1 MKPSCTCYLQIAMN
15 ILMIASS
22 PLKTNNIMMKNKSKF
37 LVVICLLMF
46 FGCSK
51 KYEAEP
57 LGLINDDIIFDPAD
71 KNADYTKQFLY
82 GTYNQLPDWYNRVD
96 GGFLDAGTDDALPS
110 RFGTQPDFYRM
121 GRISSVTLPDNAW
134 SRNYMGIRRVN
145 LFLSKIAV
153 VPTTATL
160 KTQWKAEA
168 RFLRAYFYFE
178 LIKRWGGVPIVGD
191 KVYNLSDDLNISR
204 STFDECVNYIV
215 SELDAIKGE
224 LLPATVPDADW
235 GRANIGANLALKSR
249 VLLYAAS
256 PLNNPTNDQSKWTA
270 AANAAQEVKA
280 LGIYTLT
287 SNWVANFYATKN
299 TEFIF
304 IKESATNAN
313 IEINNGPIGYQQ
325 GAGTTSPSQN
335 LVDAFL
341 MANGKMIS
349 DPSSG
354 YDLNNPYANRDPR
367 LTGTV
372 MHNGKQWL
380 GRPVETFEGG
390 QDKPGGNR
398 TQTRTGYYLRKFM
411 GAFEGSTAY
420 SNQPHHAILFRYA
433 EVLLNHA
440 EAVNE
445 SNGPISDV
453 LADLV
458 LIRKR
463 AGIAAGADN
472 LHGLSNSLTRADL
485 RDIIRNERR
494 IELAFEEHRTWDLRR
509 WKLAEVVLN
518 QPVRGVKIER
528 NGAALTYTYFD
539 AAKSVFDASK
549 MYLYPIPQTE
559 ILSNTKMVQN
569 SGWSN

>member
-1 MKPSCTCYLQIAMN
+1 M
-15 ILMIASS
+15 
-22 PLKTNNIMMKNKSKF
+22 
-37 LVVICLLMF
+37 CLLVF

-57 LGLINDDIIFDPAD
+57 LELINDDTIFDPAD
-71 KNADYTKQFLY
+71 RNADYAKQFLY
-82 GTYNQLPDWYNRVD
+82 GTYGQLPDWYNRVD
-96 GGFLDAGTDDALPS
+96 EGFLDSGTDDALPS
-110 RFGTQPDFYRM
+110 RLGTQPDFYRT
-121 GRISSVTLPDNAW
+121 GRISSVSLPDNTW
-134 SRNYMGIRRVN
+134 SRNYTGIRRAN
-145 LFLSKIAV
+145 LFLSKIDI
-153 VPTTATL
+153 VPTTPTQKA
-160 KTQWKAEA
+160 QWKAEA

-178 LIKRWGGVPIVGD
+178 LIKRWGGVPLVGD
-191 KVYNLSDDLNISR
+191 KVYQSSDNLNIAR
-204 STFDECVNYIV
+204 NTFDECVNYIV
-215 SELDAIKGE
+215 SELDAIKGD

-235 GRANIGANLALKSR
+235 GRANIGADLALKSR

-256 PLNNPTNDQSKWTA
+256 PLNNPSNDLAKWTA
-270 AANAAQEVKA
+270 AANAAQAVKA
-280 LGIYTLT
+280 LGVYTLT
-287 SNWVANFYATKN
+287 SNWSANLYATKN

-313 IEINNGPIGYQQ
+313 VEINNGPIGYQQ
-325 GAGTTSPSQN
+325 GLGATSPSQN

-349 DPSSG
+349 DPASG
-354 YDLNNPYANRDPR
+354 YNPNNPYVNRDPR

-380 GRPVETFEGG
+380 GRAVETFEGG
-390 QDKPGGNR
+390 RDKPGGNR

-411 GAFEGSTAY
+411 GAFETSTAY
-420 SNQPHHAILFRYA
+420 SNQPHHALLFRYA
-433 EVLLNHA
+433 EILLNHA

-445 SNGPISDV
+445 SNGPIADV

-463 AGIAAGADN
+463 AGIAAGTDN
-472 LHGLSNSLTRADL
+472 LYGLSNTLTKDQL

-509 WKLAEVVLN
+509 WKIAEVVLN
-518 QPVRGVKIER
+518 QPVRGVKIES
-528 NGAALTYTYFD
+528 NGSGFTYTYFD

-549 MYLYPIPQTE
+549 MYLYPIPQSE
-559 ILSNTKMVQN
+559 LLSNNKMTQN